1 MNRKFVL
8 KNVLALGMV
17 MVGLSSAVAQTTQAY
32 PVNRVTLV
40 THSSPGGGSDVFLRD
55 LAKFISPI
63 MKTNLA
69 VENIRGGSGAK
80 AVAHTVHI
88 IARIFFTIGK
98 KINAKPV
105 LQTRFEFTL
114 VVVALVFVCSEL

>member
-80 AVAHTVHI
+80 AVAHVAKVTVDI
-88 IARIFFTIGK
+88 PSKLVTIDHQ
-98 KINAKPV
+98 NVPAP
-105 LQTRFEFTL
+105 TL
-114 VVVALVFVCSEL
+114 VSAINEAGFDTVEAVA

>member
-55 LAKFISPI
+55 LAKYIPPI

-80 AVAHTVHI
+80 AVARCFMAQRPLT
-88 IARIFFTIGK
+88 F
-98 KINAKPV
+98 KPRCC
-105 LQTRFEFTL
+105 LSLLWATT
-114 VVVALVFVCSEL
+114 A